1 MLPSTANITL
11 YCLFLL
17 STIYTLTGWLVSY
30 FEALCSPLDG
40 LGTHET
46 FRNLEYDKKTG
57 RQLSIGVLVSW
68 RIC

>member
-1 MLPSTANITL
+1 MLPSTATNITL

-17 STIYTLTGWLVSY
+17 STINTLTGLMVSY

-46 FRNLEYDKKTG
+46 FRNLEYDKKKQG
-57 RQLSIGVLVSW
+57 GS
-68 RIC
+68 

>member
-17 STIYTLTGWLVSY
+17 STIYTLTGCLVSY
-30 FEALCSPLDG
+30 FEALCAPLDS

-46 FRNLEYDKKTG
+46 FRNPEYDKKKQG
-57 RQLSIGVLVSW
+57 GS
-68 RIC
+68 

>member
-17 STIYTLTGWLVSY
+17 STIYTLTGCLVSY

-46 FRNLEYDKKTG
+46 FRNLEYDKKKQG
-57 RQLSIGVLVSW
+57 RS
-68 RIC
+68 

>member
-1 MLPSTANITL
+1 MLPSTAANITL

-17 STIYTLTGWLVSY
+17 STIYTLTGCLVSY

-46 FRNLEYDKKTG
+46 FRNLEYDKKKQGG
-57 RQLSIGVLVSW
+57 R
-68 RIC
+68 

>member
-17 STIYTLTGWLVSY
+17 STIYTLTGCLVSY

-40 LGTHET
+40 LGSGTHET
-46 FRNLEYDKKTG
+46 FRNLEYDKKKQG
-57 RQLSIGVLVSW
+57 GSLV
-68 RIC
+68 